1 MKSIDFKSPSFD
13 LLADLGET
21 AIDELLSNDVIKDIP
36 ILGTAINL
44 ARTVIGLR
52 ERAFLNKLRLFVQ
65 SLPHQSDDE
74 RSKLCSAIANDCDSR
89 DKVGEA
95 IFSTLEQADSTV
107 KVQYIGLVFAAFLR
121 EYISDRELRELC
133 YSIRITQVDDLVEFI
148 ESESPRERLLRE
160 MVHTGLVG
168 VRYPPV
174 PVTHSG
180 TLEVKPIFGLTKN
193 GYILRNVVQEA
204 MIG

>member
-36 ILGTAINL
+36 ILGTAVNL

-52 ERAFLNKLRLFVQ
+52 ERAFLNKLRLFVE
-65 SLPHQSDDE
+65 SLPQQSDDE
-74 RSKLCSAIANDCDSR
+74 RSKLGSAIAKDRDSR
-89 DKVGEA
+89 AKVGEA

-107 KVQYIGLVFAAFLR
+107 KVQYVGLVFAAFLR
-121 EYISDRELRELC
+121 EHISDRELRELC
-133 YSIRITQVDDLVEFI
+133 HSIRTTQVDDLVEFI
-148 ESESPRERLLRE
+148 ESESPHERLLRE
-160 MVHTGLVG
+160 MAHTGLVG

-193 GYILRNVVQEA
+193 GGILRNVVREA
-204 MIG
+204 TIG